1 LLLRVYCGAAAVRVA
16 KKSGCEF
23 NVWVGMTSSFPGV
36 SFEFDPP
43 RSTKP
48 ALAFLQDYW
57 NAKRGARTIPSRAD
71 INPAEMKAHIRAIVL
86 VDALPGFDDFRYRM
100 IGSDVTEHML
110 GDATGKTLREA
121 FIRYGEAATE
131 GAIAGFAHVA
141 RSKVI
146 LRLHGSAAWLNQPH
160 LDFDS
165 LHVPL
170 SDDGENVNMIMS
182 AVTFSPRAG
191 IKG

>member
-1 LLLRVYCGAAAVRVA
+1 MAY
-16 KKSGCEF
+16 
-23 NVWVGMTSSFPGV
+23 SFPGV
-36 SFEFDPP
+36 AFEVDPP
-43 RSTKP
+43 RSSKP

-57 NAKRGARTIPSRAD
+57 TAKRGARALPSRAD
-71 INPAEMKAHIRAIVL
+71 ISPAEMKAHLRAIVL
-86 VDALPGFDDFRYRM
+86 VDVLPGFEDFRYRM

-121 FIRYGEAATE
+121 FARYGQAAIE
-131 GAIAGFAHVA
+131 GAIAGYAHIA
-141 RSKVI
+141 RNKVI

-170 SDDGENVNMIMS
+170 SDDGETVNMILS
-182 AVTFSPRAG
+182 AVAFSPRVG
-191 IKG
+191 PKG